1 MKNNVIV
8 HLLYSCLISVVLI
21 TSLFMTS
28 NSVSGIV
35 HSKDL
40 KIERHSNYYVV
51 HINDRTLPLSKDT
64 YHHLL
69 KTNSTTFEYTY
80 TYTVLH
86 GKSGNLLKFHS
97 STDAES

>member
-1 MKNNVIV
+1 MKNNVITR
-8 HLLYSCLISVVLI
+8 LLFSCLFSVVLI

-35 HSKDL
+35 HSEDL
-40 KIERHSNYYVV
+40 KIERLSNYYVV
-51 HINDRTLPLSKDT
+51 HLNDRILPLSTDA
-64 YHHLL
+64 YYHLL
-69 KTNSTTFEYTY
+69 QTNSTTFEYTY

-97 STDAES
+97 FTDAEN